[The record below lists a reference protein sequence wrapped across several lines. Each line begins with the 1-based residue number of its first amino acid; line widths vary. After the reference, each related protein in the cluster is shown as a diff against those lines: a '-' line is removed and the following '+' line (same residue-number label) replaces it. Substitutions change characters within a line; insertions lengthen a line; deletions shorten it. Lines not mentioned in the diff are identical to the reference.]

1 MRRVFAW
8 TAVGLVLL
16 ITGAAQAA
24 AQAPVG
30 DSVTG
35 DLFDPGDPFTGKLGL
50 WVHELDARSGTAG
63 ENAAGT
69 VSWEI
74 PSVKDIGWTTD
85 VTCLAAEGNTA
96 VIGFSGTASF
106 AGFRGPV
113 AGLVRVVDGGGPASG
128 QDSFEWAEVGGAFGG
143 FDSPIPGPTDCSSYP
158 GTYQPQAVIGFNRD
172 SGDIVVTDTPVRP
185 TAKNQCRNGGWQR
198 FGLFKNQGQ
207 CVAFVRRR
215 ER

>member
-1 MRRVFAW
+1 MRRVFAS

-16 ITGAAQAA
+16 ITGVAQAA

-35 DLFDPGDPFTGKLGL
+35 DLSDPGDPFINDLGL
-50 WVHELDARSGTAG
+50 WVHALDARSGTAG
-63 ENAAGT
+63 ENPTGAI
-69 VSWEI
+69 SWEI
-74 PSVKDIGWTTD
+74 PSVKDIGWFTD
-85 VTCLAAEGNTA
+85 VTCLAADGNTA
-96 VIGFSGTASF
+96 VIGFSGTATF

-128 QDSFEWAEVGGAFGG
+128 QDSFEWAEVGGPFGDI
-143 FDSPIPGPTDCSSYP
+143 DSPIPGPTDCSSYP
-158 GTYQPQAVIGFNRD
+158 GTYQPHDIGFSRA

-185 TAKNQCRNGGWQR
+185 TAKHQCRNGGWKR
-198 FGLFKNQGQ
+198 FGVFRNRGQ
-207 CVAFVRRR
+207 CVAFVRRG